1 MMIIAQNIK
10 LSMII
15 ITGILV
21 KFNLFL
27 LSSNRVRISKQRRTA
42 RKVSILSVDSLRG
55 LCYVNYQK
63 GPPQCVSIITDTC
76 LLAVLQHHPDDH
88 EARNLMDSIDAI
100 IPTQNKDQKSTKKK
114 KRKSTLVSITFTCR
128 SRHYFLL
135 T

>member
-15 ITGILV
+15 ITDILV

-42 RKVSILSVDSLRG
+42 RKVSILSVDSLCG

-63 GPPQCVSIITDTC
+63 GPQQYVSIITDTC

-100 IPTQNKDQKSTKKK
+100 IPTQNKDQKSTKK
-114 KRKSTLVSITFTCR
+114 RKSTPVSITFICR

>member
-15 ITGILV
+15 ITDILV

-42 RKVSILSVDSLRG
+42 SKVSILSVDSLCG

-63 GPPQCVSIITDTC
+63 GSQQYVSIITDTC

-100 IPTQNKDQKSTKKK
+100 IPTQNKDQKSTKK
-114 KRKSTLVSITFTCR
+114 RKSTPVSITFTCR
-128 SRHYFLL
+128 SRHYFLM

>member
-15 ITGILV
+15 ITDILV

-42 RKVSILSVDSLRG
+42 GKVSILSVDSLCG

-63 GPPQCVSIITDTC
+63 GPQQYVSIITDTC